1 VAKKRPADIDHPEL
15 TPPEAIGSMG
25 SGRDDSHPPSRRP
38 ASRRFE
44 SAVDEIEQI
53 VSRLES
59 GELDLAE
66 SLQQYAKGI
75 ETLKECHELL
85 ADAERR
91 VTMLSGFD
99 ADGNPI
105 TSPLDPTQSVGSLPE
120 GATAKSAGGRRPS
133 VRRSL
138 FLENDDEITD
148 QDVGG

>member
-1 VAKKRPADIDHPEL
+1 MAKKRPADTDHPEL
-15 TPPEAIGSMG
+15 SPPEMIGSLG
-25 SGRDDSHPPSRRP
+25 SGREDLHPATHR

-44 SAVDEIEQI
+44 TAVDEIEQI

-91 VTMLSGFD
+91 VTMLGGFD
-99 ADGNPI
+99 AEGNPI

-120 GATAKSAGGRRPS
+120 GATGKPTGGRRPS